1 MCGIPGIRTLK
12 AVVYSVMSIE
22 ADLTR
27 MLSELEL
34 PPEHHDLLEMFFRTT
49 VSMVKDGAVA
59 PALENLFENLY
70 EFEIELSTETRE
82 AFAEMGRN
90 AGVTP
95 EFLAMLD
102 G

>member
-1 MCGIPGIRTLK
+1 
-12 AVVYSVMSIE
+12 MSIE
-22 ADLTR
+22 PELTR

-34 PPEHHDLLEMFFRTT
+34 PPEHRDLLQMFFKTT
-49 VSMVKDGAVA
+49 ISMVQEGAVA

-82 AFAEMGRN
+82 AFAEMGRSS
-90 AGVTP
+90 GVNP
-95 EFLAMLD
+95 EFLEMLD